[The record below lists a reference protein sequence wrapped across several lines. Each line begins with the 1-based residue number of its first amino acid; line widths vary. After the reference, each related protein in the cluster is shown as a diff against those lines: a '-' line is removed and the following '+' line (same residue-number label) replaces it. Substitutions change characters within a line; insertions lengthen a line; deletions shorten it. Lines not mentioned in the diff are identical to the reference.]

1 MKLVT
6 FGIDDQRNLTVQFPV
21 FVHPHNQQHLMLYP
35 LETVPV
41 PIMDENEKVQ
51 SYTYLQVRKTIYSFK
66 LRDIHLFDN
75 SGIRNMQKIGYEFY
89 CEELFVVKHKT
100 QYSCESAIYFDLSAD
115 IIKENCEFHYYF
127 NKTDVKPSVLDGGH
141 EIVLANWP
149 NTKYVTCNDNHN
161 YPIKIPSHPYVLLKR
176 TVLCNC
182 DIHAENR
189 FLLESIA
196 ACPGKQSALTMVYT
210 VNTTFMHCFDSLKEN
225 LEMTNLDAYIPQ
237 NWTTQEHI
245 LPISL
250 QTAQFDSKLLKA
262 PETLKDLVQQY
273 KQKGQV
279 LNKVNRNKGETKRT
293 FFNNTIMDIFLFVAA
308 ILSML
313 ATAAIVHLVCKHT

>member
-1 MKLVT
+1 M
-6 FGIDDQRNLTVQFPV
+6 N
-21 FVHPHNQQHLMLYP
+21 NY
-35 LETVPV
+35 
-41 PIMDENEKVQ
+41 
-51 SYTYLQVRKTIYSFK
+51 
-66 LRDIHLFDN
+66 
-75 SGIRNMQKIGYEFY
+75 
-89 CEELFVVKHKT
+89 VVKHKT

-182 DIHAENR
+182 DIHAENH

-196 ACPGKQSALTMVYT
+196 ACLGKQSALTMYYT
-210 VNTTFMHCFDSLKEN
+210 VNTAFMHYFGSLKEN

-237 NWTTQEHI
+237 NWMTQDQV
-245 LPISL
+245 LPLSL
-250 QTAQFDSKLLKA
+250 QTTQFDSNLLKA

-279 LNKVNRNKGETKRT
+279 LKKVNGNKGETKRK
-293 FFNNTIMDIFLFVAA
+293 F
-308 ILSML
+308 
-313 ATAAIVHLVCKHT
+313 